1 MALTTRGPHSLTKS
15 VRKSSSDF
23 SETFFEMYFLALQ
36 VELILDTKLG
46 VQSGFTP
53 VKAASSSL
61 KVRI

>member
-1 MALTTRGPHSLTKS
+1 LTKS

-61 KVRI
+61 KIRI